1 MMLLMYR
8 IVYVFGF
15 DNRLRF
21 DDATCLTLKPL
32 SSTGFQGSQCLLRY
46 FKSCLK
52 NCLKNCL
59 KSYFKSYFKNAR
71 SVSLA
76 WSIATTPSKWP
87 RLPSRVSSVTS
98 VPSASISSAVRRTPS
113 GRRRGRFRYRASALG
128 RRWRPVLLLTSHRG
142 QS

>member
-1 MMLLMYR
+1 MMLIMYR

-32 SSTGFQGSQCLLRY
+32 SSPGFQGSQGLLRY

-52 NCLKNCL
+52 NCLK
-59 KSYFKSYFKNAR
+59 SYFKGSFKRYFKNSR

-76 WSIATTPSKWP
+76 
-87 RLPSRVSSVTS
+87 
-98 VPSASISSAVRRTPS
+98 
-113 GRRRGRFRYRASALG
+113 
-128 RRWRPVLLLTSHRG
+128 
-142 QS
+142 